1 MIGLAKD
8 LAAEGVVDRGV
19 AERCLI
25 DDALSDFLDFSKV
38 RVVHYCFLSLH
49 MAGKDRYGKTAALW
63 SLILDCAMANM
74 HGVVFL

>member
-1 MIGLAKD
+1 VQGKSGERKLLIGLAKD

-38 RVVHYCFLSLH
+38 RMHARCF
-49 MAGKDRYGKTAALW
+49 
-63 SLILDCAMANM
+63 I
-74 HGVVFL
+74 VVFYRCIWRKG